1 MFFLGYI
8 FSELRRRRGRTI
20 LTALGLAVGVALV
33 VIVNALST
41 GLDNAQGTVLKPLT
55 GVGTDMSVTRPLKI
69 GAGGFLSLSPSQQKA
84 LRGEIGHG
92 PGLDFASLK
101 PGAKIDADT
110 FRPAGN
116 LTFPSSELAT
126 LGKVAGVQS
135 IAGSLSLTDTHISG
149 TIPNIKISQ
158 TRTHFNFSNGAMG
171 RSGTHGR
178 GSGGGGAGGFFAYGR
193 ATGGFG
199 GGSISTSSSSITGVD
214 QTHPEL
220 AAVTPSQIVKGSYFS
235 AAGDAYE
242 AVVSTG
248 YANSGSLSVGSKL
261 TIGGKTFKV
270 VGISAAPLGGT
281 ASDIYVKLA
290 TLQKI
295 AGYGGEVDT
304 AEVQAANAGDVTRVS
319 TTIAKS
325 LKGSQ
330 VTTAADLAKRVSG
343 SVGTAKSLASKLGT
357 ALEII
362 ALIGAVLIASLLTLA
377 SVAKRV
383 REIGTLKAV
392 GWSRLQVVRQISGEA
407 LSQGAIGG
415 VIGVVI
421 GVAGVGVIN
430 ALGWT
435 LKATVAPPA
444 SAAGPGGGFFGFGQA
459 ASTIT
464 SGSKA
469 VKITAVAS
477 VELIVIAVCLAIA
490 GGLIAGA
497 IGGLRAA
504 RLSPAAALRTVE

>member
-1 MFFLGYI
+1 M
-8 FSELRRRRGRTI
+8 
-20 LTALGLAVGVALV
+20 
-33 VIVNALST
+33 
-41 GLDNAQGTVLKPLT
+41 
-55 GVGTDMSVTRPLKI
+55 
-69 GAGGFLSLSPSQQKA
+69 
-84 LRGEIGHG
+84 
-92 PGLDFASLK
+92 
-101 PGAKIDADT
+101 
-110 FRPAGN
+110 
-116 LTFPSSELAT
+116 
-126 LGKVAGVQS
+126 
-135 IAGSLSLTDTHISG
+135 
-149 TIPNIKISQ
+149 
-158 TRTHFNFSNGAMG
+158 
-171 RSGTHGR
+171 
-178 GSGGGGAGGFFAYGR
+178 
-193 ATGGFG
+193 
-199 GGSISTSSSSITGVD
+199 
-214 QTHPEL
+214 
-220 AAVTPSQIVKGSYFS
+220 
-235 AAGDAYE
+235 
-242 AVVSTG
+242 
-248 YANSGSLSVGSKL
+248 
-261 TIGGKTFKV
+261 